1 MQILELTV
9 DEASKRLSGLVRLL
23 HDCVESGA
31 SVGFLPPLQPGEAE
45 AYWASVADCLAEGSR
60 VLLAALDGDL
70 LVGCVQL
77 DYATRPNASHRAEV
91 MKLMVHTSARN
102 RGIGRA
108 LMKRAAAVAARSGR
122 TLLVLDTRSG
132 DPSESLY
139 TRLGYTTAGVIPRY
153 AAAPLGSSTPPRSC
167 ISICPRPPQSCRA
180 PASEIHVC
188 KFCQPQQT
196 L

>member
-1 MQILELTV
+1 MQIFELTV
-9 DEASKRLSGLVRLL
+9 NDASKRLSELVALL

-31 SVGFLPPLQPGEAE
+31 SVLPPLQPGEAE
-45 AYWASVADCLAEGSR
+45 AYWASVAEALAEGSR

-108 LMKRAAAVAARSGR
+108 LMEQAAAAAARSGR

-139 TRLGYTTAGVIPRY
+139 TRLGYTTAGVIPGY
-153 AAAPLGSSTPPRSC
+153 ARSASGQLDATTIMYQHLPPAATNLPGSG
-167 ISICPRPPQSCRA
+167 
-180 PASEIHVC
+180 V
-188 KFCQPQQT
+188 
-196 L
+196 

>member
-1 MQILELTV
+1 MQIFELTV
-9 DEASKRLSGLVRLL
+9 NEASKRLSGLVALL
-23 HDCVESGA
+23 RDCVESGA

-45 AYWASVADCLAEGSR
+45 AYWASVADCVAEGSR

-108 LMKRAAAVAARSGR
+108 LMKQAAAVAARARAALSSCWTRDPAIHPSRFTRVSGTQR
-122 TLLVLDTRSG
+122 
-132 DPSESLY
+132 
-139 TRLGYTTAGVIPRY
+139 
-153 AAAPLGSSTPPRSC
+153 
-167 ISICPRPPQSCRA
+167 RA
-180 PASEIHVC
+180 
-188 KFCQPQQT
+188 
-196 L
+196 

>member
-1 MQILELTV
+1 MQIFELTV
-9 DEASKRLSGLVRLL
+9 NEASKRLNGLVALL
-23 HDCVESGA
+23 RDCVESGA
-31 SVGFLPPLQPGEAE
+31 SVGFLAPLQPGEAE

-108 LMKRAAAVAARSGR
+108 LMKQAAAVAARSGR

-139 TRLGYTTAGVIPRY
+139 TRLGYTTAGVIPGY
-153 AAAPLGSSTPPRSC
+153 ARSASGQLHATTIMYQHLPPTATKLPGSG
-167 ISICPRPPQSCRA
+167 
-180 PASEIHVC
+180 V
-188 KFCQPQQT
+188 
-196 L
+196 